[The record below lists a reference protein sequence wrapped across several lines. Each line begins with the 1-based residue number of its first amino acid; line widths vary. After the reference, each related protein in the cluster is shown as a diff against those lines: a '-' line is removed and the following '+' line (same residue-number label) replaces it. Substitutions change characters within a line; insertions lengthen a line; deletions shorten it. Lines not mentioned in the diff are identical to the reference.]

1 MDFEELSPIILSFEF
16 IIYVCLSDCPE
27 LIKEFY
33 IEDQEVAM
41 MSHEEA
47 DEIRLQNNN
56 IVVNDLSDSGETKRP
71 TPNPCIKF
79 EQAFEH
85 YRKFELAFEHYRKFE
100 LAFEHYR
107 KLEQACRYYHK
118 SNTLVLLS
126 DKLGLHMR

>member
-1 MDFEELSPIILSFEF
+1 MSACLVYLL
-16 IIYVCLSDCPE
+16 YMCVCLSDCPE

-47 DEIRLQNNN
+47 DEIRRQNNN

-85 YRKFELAFEHYRKFE
+85 YRKFEHAFEHYRKFE
-100 LAFEHYR
+100 LAFKLYR
-107 KLEQACRYYHK
+107 KFEQPLNITVSLNKPSKIKVRLNKH
-118 SNTLVLLS
+118 
-126 DKLGLHMR
+126 

>member
-1 MDFEELSPIILSFEF
+1 MC
-16 IIYVCLSDCPE
+16 VCLSDCPE

-79 EQAFEH
+79 EQAFKH
-85 YRKFELAFEHYRKFE
+85 YRKFEQ
-100 LAFEHYR
+100 AFEHYR

-118 SNTLVLLS
+118 SHTPVLMSDESGAERLS
-126 DKLGLHMR
+126 TCGYWCMYLYLCIIATGEDD

>member
-1 MDFEELSPIILSFEF
+1 MSCIF
-16 IIYVCLSDCPE
+16 IIYMCVCLPDCPE

-41 MSHEEA
+41 MSQEEA

-85 YRKFELAFEHYRKFE
+85 YRKFELALKHYRKSE
-100 LAFEHYR
+100 QDFEH
-107 KLEQACRYYHK
+107 
-118 SNTLVLLS
+118 
-126 DKLGLHMR
+126 

>member
-1 MDFEELSPIILSFEF
+1 MSVFLCLYNFVDLRGVVPYQHVLYVYCIC
-16 IIYVCLSDCPE
+16 VCLSDCPE

-85 YRKFELAFEHYRKFE
+85 YRKFEQTFEH
-100 LAFEHYR
+100 
-107 KLEQACRYYHK
+107 
-118 SNTLVLLS
+118 
-126 DKLGLHMR
+126 